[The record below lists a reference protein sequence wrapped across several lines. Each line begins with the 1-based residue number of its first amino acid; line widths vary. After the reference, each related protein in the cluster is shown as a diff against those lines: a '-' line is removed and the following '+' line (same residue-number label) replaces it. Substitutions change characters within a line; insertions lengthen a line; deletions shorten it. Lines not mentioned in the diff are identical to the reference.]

1 MHFAIQAR
9 ELSKR
14 YHVAE
19 AKACYGTFRDVLAS
33 AVTAPLRRL
42 HAALRGRAPGEGRQ
56 TREFW
61 ALQDV
66 SFDVRQGEVLG
77 VIGHNGSGKSTLL
90 KILSRITAPT
100 SGSARVVGRVGSL
113 LEVGTGFHYELSGRD
128 NIYLNGA
135 MLGMRRAEI
144 TSRFDEIVEF
154 SQIGGFLDTPVKYYS
169 SGMFMRLAFSVAA
182 HLESEILLVDEV
194 LAVGDFDFQKKCIE
208 KMRALTRTG
217 RTVLF
222 VSHSMGSVE
231 DLCDRA
237 MVLSRGKIQAIGKVK
252 DVVEYY
258 LPKDSEASEHTAT
271 PGSASI
277 TWNDPITAPSN
288 NYVSLHSVGLST
300 TDGTPTTQFELDQP
314 IVIHIAYNNLKLG
327 ESYRVRIR
335 LRDQHGNYVLS
346 GGNEYAVAGNSDPWT
361 YQPHPLGVFESRCL
375 IPGDLLNDQTYT
387 VSLEIVPISR
397 SGDAGLQCED
407 VISFRVTDPMIA
419 ERVEPIFLGP
429 IRPRLSWHTDYK
441 RAG

>member
-1 MHFAIQAR
+1 MHFAIEVDQ
-9 ELSKR
+9 LSKR
-14 YHVAE
+14 YQVAE
-19 AKACYGTFRDVLAS
+19 AAACYGTFRDVLVS
-33 AVTAPLRRL
+33 AFTAPVRRL
-42 HAALRGRAPGEGRQ
+42 HSAIKGRPPGEGRKTQ
-56 TREFW
+56 DFW
-61 ALQDV
+61 ALKDV

-77 VIGHNGSGKSTLL
+77 IIGRNGSGKSTLL

-100 SGSARVVGRVGSL
+100 SGGARVVGRVGSL

-144 TSRFDEIVEF
+144 ESRFDEIVEF

-208 KMRALTRTG
+208 KMRDLTRTG

-231 DLCDRA
+231 TLCDRA
-237 MVLSRGKIQAIGKVK
+237 LVLSHGKLEAIGAVK
-252 DVVEYY
+252 DVIDFY
-258 LPKDSEASEHTAT
+258 LPKEVQTAEATDTPTA
-271 PGSASI
+271 ASVS
-277 TWNDPITAPSN
+277 WNDPFSAPSN
-288 NYVSLHSVGLST
+288 DYVSLHSVELSS
-300 TDGTPTTQFELDQP
+300 TDGVPTTQFELDQP
-314 IVIHIAYNNLKLG
+314 IIIRIAYNNLKLG

-335 LRDQHGNYVLS
+335 LRDQQGNYVLS
-346 GGNEYAVAGNSDPWT
+346 CGNEYASAGKSDPWT
-361 YQPHPLGVFESRCL
+361 YQPHPLGVFESTCH
-375 IPGDLLNDQTYT
+375 IPGDLLNDQTYA
-387 VSLEIVPISR
+387 VSVEIVPISR
-397 SGDAGLQCED
+397 PSDAGLLCND
-407 VISFRVTDPMIA
+407 VLSFTVTDPAIA
-419 ERVEPIFLGP
+419 ERSEPIFLGP
-429 IRPRLSWHTDYK
+429 IRPRLAWHTK